1 MNTKKII
8 SATSLVAIFFTATIA
23 LHASQI
29 VLTPASVIGGSNTF
43 TGAWND
49 PQPGNFNATHVAD
62 DQAGPVVDV
71 FGVNYWLGPQG
82 SAQAYFVLDLG
93 AVYNLQSVDLFN
105 THNNGAFDRATG
117 DFQIY
122 VSNSITSTP
131 SNGMDLVGAS
141 LALTGTLIIT
151 GDPIPAQSFNFGPGI
166 SAQYLRFNAVS
177 IAADT
182 RGAQGVGLNE
192 IRVFNAFST
201 PETGGSV
208 ALLGIAA
215 GIIGL
220 ASRIWKPCGS

>member
-8 SATSLVAIFFTATIA
+8 SATFLVGIFLAATVA

-29 VLTPASVIGGSNTF
+29 LLTPASVIGGSDTF
-43 TGAWND
+43 AGAWNAPFSPAGD
-49 PQPGNFNATHVAD
+49 FNALNVAD
-62 DQAGPVVDV
+62 DQTGPVVDI
-71 FGVNYWLGPQG
+71 FGTNYWLGPQG

-93 AVYNLQSVDLFN
+93 AVYNFQSVDLFN
-105 THNNGAFDRATG
+105 THNNGDFDRATG

-131 SNGMDLVGAS
+131 TNGMDLVGAS
-141 LALTGTLIIT
+141 LALSGTLIIT

-182 RGAQGVGLNE
+182 IGAQGVGLNE
-192 IRVFNAFST
+192 IRVFST
-201 PETGGSV
+201 PETGSSL

-220 ASRIWKPCGS
+220 ASRIWKPSGS